1 MRRVLLKL
9 SGEALAGAAGF
20 GIDAAIL
27 VRLAEEIAALRRSGA
42 EIALVLGGGNLF
54 RGAELA
60 AGGLDRVTGDHM
72 GMLATVMNGLAF
84 RDVLRRAGAAAEV
97 FSAVELPGMARRFV
111 RDDAVACLQSGGIAL
126 FVAGTGNPFFT
137 TDTAAC
143 LRGIEIGADAVLK
156 ATKVDGIY
164 DADPIRHPGA
174 TRFDTLD
181 FDTAIARELGVMD
194 LTAMC
199 LCRDHDLPIVVFDM
213 NAPGALTRLLAG
225 EKVGTRVSRRSP
237 Q

>member
-84 RDVLRRAGAAAEV
+84 RDVLRRAGV
-97 FSAVELPGMARRFV
+97 PFS
-111 RDDAVACLQSGGIAL
+111 I
-126 FVAGTGNPFFT
+126 T
-137 TDTAAC
+137 
-143 LRGIEIGADAVLK
+143 
-156 ATKVDGIY
+156 
-164 DADPIRHPGA
+164 
-174 TRFDTLD
+174 
-181 FDTAIARELGVMD
+181 
-194 LTAMC
+194 LTASTELRRTYVVALRECVYAPSPTVTPGRMM
-199 LCRDHDLPIVVFDM
+199 LPEPMMAWRPMLTAPCCTRRKRSGTVGLAM
-213 NAPGALTRLLAG
+213 N
-225 EKVGTRVSRRSP
+225 SP
-237 Q
+237 E